1 MYIKCMEV
9 TNMITDQTFW
19 TIVSYVIVG
28 SIFAIGFWTMY
39 HQGKQ
44 MAEEKTL
51 VEIHGEVL
59 RKRQEDRDREYPR
72 IDPDEAERQIEDL
85 QGAIIFAL
93 ERLRHLVPISGVERE
108 NLQDACGRLLGALP
122 FELREQYQ

>member
-1 MYIKCMEV
+1 
-9 TNMITDQTFW
+9 
-19 TIVSYVIVG
+19 
-28 SIFAIGFWTMY
+28 
-39 HQGKQ
+39 